1 MSSPIL
7 SRRHILGAAAGAA
20 AATLLPVPLPAEGRS
35 PRALAGPAVRR
46 NVYHL
51 ALDAADLEAYR
62 AAVTVMKGRPD
73 SDGRSWA
80 AQAAIHGTW
89 NPGNFPL
96 SDRCVHN
103 NWWFLPWHRAY
114 LYYFERIVREASGKP
129 DFALPYWNYS
139 YADQRRLPEAF
150 RPASSPLR
158 DGTRFPGW
166 NTGAAELDIGD
177 IGYLT
182 ALGPTEYITPPGG
195 APAGFGGSAV
205 AAPSDGGFRGPIEN
219 TPHGD
224 VHVSVGGNMG
234 QFETAGLDPI
244 FWLHHCNL
252 DRLWNRWHQ
261 FRGTPANP
269 TTDSAWLNQTFQFY
283 DETGAQVT
291 IAVKDLL
298 DTRALGYMYD
308 DDPCPPP
315 RFIAVDVRP
324 AREIVID
331 CRRFPRICEFRI
343 DPREFVPPNIGPRP
357 GPGPDPSP
365 WFRLAALQEPLR
377 VVGAAPVAL
386 PVRVDKLTW
395 DEAAA
400 MLRADSAAVRRF
412 TLRLEVTRVTPGSR
426 LTIEVGLPVGGRR
439 EPVWVQAASLSFFR
453 SGRPMREAH
462 RDVELLDV
470 TEALRL
476 VLLDERRGD
485 SLLWRVRHTSGRRD
499 VLTGE
504 PLPPNSEAMTELRGV
519 QLLVQ

>member
-1 MSSPIL
+1 MPSPIL
-7 SRRHILGAAAGAA
+7 SRRRILGAAAGAA
-20 AATLLPVPLPAEGRS
+20 AATLLPVPLPGEGRS

-62 AAVTVMKGRPD
+62 AAVTVMKGRPN

-96 SDRCVHN
+96 TDRCVHS

-114 LYYFERIVREASGKP
+114 LYYFERIVRQASGNP

-166 NTGAAELDIGD
+166 NSGAAELDIGD

-182 ALGPTEYITPPGG
+182 ALGPTAYITPPGG

-205 AAPSDGGFRGPIEN
+205 AAPADGGLRGPIEN
-219 TPHGD
+219 RPHAD

-234 QFETAGLDPI
+234 AFETAGLDPI

-252 DRLWNRWHQ
+252 DRLWNRWYQ
-261 FRGTPANP
+261 FRGTRFNP

-298 DTRALGYMYD
+298 DTRALGYVYD
-308 DDPCPPP
+308 DDSCPPGRIFPGGAP
-315 RFIAVDVRP
+315 RGPKVLV
-324 AREIVID
+324 D
-331 CRRFPRICEFRI
+331 CRRFPRICESPI
-343 DPREFVPPNIGPRP
+343 DPREFVPPIGPRP

-395 DEAAA
+395 DEAAT
-400 MLRADSAAVRRF
+400 MLRADSAADRRF

-426 LTIEVGLPVGGRR
+426 LTIEVGLPVGARR
-439 EPVWVQAASLSFFR
+439 EPVWVQAASLPFFR
-453 SGRPMREAH
+453 SARPMREAH

-470 TEALRL
+470 TEALARPAPPPASCRL
-476 VLLDERRGD
+476 RPRAY
-485 SLLWRVRHTSGRRD
+485 VRHRQGSSSLRTA
-499 VLTGE
+499 
-504 PLPPNSEAMTELRGV
+504 LPVAGAE
-519 QLLVQ
+519 